1 MLFRRFT
8 EAFIPVQ
15 SKTSTFRETIL
26 YMAVLALWIILELKC
41 QAHDLPKEEKK
52 KIKNKK

>member
-26 YMAVLALWIILELKC
+26 YMTVLALWIILELKC

-52 KIKNKK
+52 IKNKK